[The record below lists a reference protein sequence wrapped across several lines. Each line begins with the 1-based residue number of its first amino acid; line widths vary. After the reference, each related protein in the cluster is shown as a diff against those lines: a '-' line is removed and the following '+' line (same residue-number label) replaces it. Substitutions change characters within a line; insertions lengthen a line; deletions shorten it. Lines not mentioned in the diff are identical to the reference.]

1 MVENERRGLRLA
13 SVPVTMEL
21 DYTIAM
27 ASPEHL
33 AVLADIELA
42 AATMLQ
48 GHAPASVLE
57 ETIPRAKLVHAQQE
71 ERLWV
76 ALFKDIPVGFALVE
90 MLAEDLPH
98 LQEMDV
104 TPDHGHRGLGT
115 ALLHTVLDWVA
126 RSGYQKMT
134 LTTFRNVPWNM
145 PFYSRQGFVE
155 IHAHE
160 LRPELEAI
168 VQDEASRGM
177 DRAQRVVMGYWL

>member
-1 MVENERRGLRLA
+1 
-13 SVPVTMEL
+13 MEI

-27 ASPEHL
+27 AKPEHL

-57 ETIPRAKLVHAQQE
+57 ETIPRAKLILAQQE
-71 ERLWV
+71 ERLWI

-104 TPDHGHRGLGT
+104 TPDHGRRGLGT
-115 ALLHTVLDWVA
+115 ALLDAVLDWVA
-126 RSGYQKMT
+126 RSGHQQLT

-145 PFYSRQGFVE
+145 PFYSRRGFVE
-155 IHAHE
+155 IPAHE

-168 VQDEASRGM
+168 VRDEAGRGL
-177 DRAQRVVMGYWL
+177 DRAHRVVMGNRVKAWRND